1 MEPGIDSPSREYLL
15 SVLSPPFTHKERP
28 LHFDSI
34 FHDRIPEGFILSQ
47 RTRQGKPIYPFVMS
61 NTRTALFNICA
72 DYQFFIP
79 PDIDTKQ
86 KAFYK
91 GAKRIFTSSVAQGES
106 DLSNA
111 KDAVE
116 FANYG
121 WLSLK
126 FLKSSVKE
134 MIFARVLFVLS
145 WNLMCRISIVID
157 LCWSHIQWRD
167 DALCVFFQS
176 KKRPSRAAC
185 SAWTTRLRESFPS

>member
-1 MEPGIDSPSREYLL
+1 
-15 SVLSPPFTHKERP
+15 
-28 LHFDSI
+28 
-34 FHDRIPEGFILSQ
+34 
-47 RTRQGKPIYPFVMS
+47 MS

-111 KDAVE
+111 KDAVD

-157 LCWSHIQWRD
+157 LCWSHIQWQD
-167 DALCVFFQS
+167 DVLCVFFPKQKNDQVGQHDQHGRHVYANPLRLEICPILS
-176 KKRPSRAAC
+176 IAMYFLIFPEVY
-185 SAWTTRLRESFPS
+185 SAEKLFPGKDQYARYAKQ